1 MEPLR
6 PPPTAASTPQIDAQ
20 RLIPARE
27 VATILDVSVRT
38 VWRLLCEGKIIAP
51 VRVGR
56 SVRWRRAELILW
68 IEQGCPLPS
77 PARRPK

>member
-1 MEPLR
+1 MEAQR
-6 PPPTAASTPQIDAQ
+6 PPSIGNPASQIDAQ
-20 RLIPARE
+20 KLIPVRE
-27 VATILDVSVRT
+27 VATILNVSVRT
-38 VWRLLCEGKIIAP
+38 VWRLISEGKIIAP

-77 PARRPK
+77 PTRRPK